1 LVFARLESNMEF
13 LHEIRRLRFIPHMNV
28 NDFRAARLAMVE
40 SQLRTNTVTHPGVL
54 AAFIELPRERF
65 VPVGLHDSAY
75 VDEDI
80 PLKPGRFLMEPM
92 VLARLIQL
100 ASVGPKDKA
109 LVIGAATGYAAA
121 AVALLAQSVV
131 AVEADRELATQARAN
146 LAALNLANASVA
158 EGPHEQGHKP
168 GAPYDVIL
176 LDGAAAEIPRSL
188 SDQLAEGGRL
198 VAVLRA
204 RGARVGQ
211 ATVTTRQ
218 GATLGRRTAFD
229 SGTPYLPGF
238 TPAPG
243 FVF

>member
-1 LVFARLESNMEF
+1 
-13 LHEIRRLRFIPHMNV
+13 MNV

-65 VPVGLHDSAY
+65 VPAGLHDSAY

-80 PLKPGRFLMEPM
+80 PLKPGRFLMEPL
-92 VLARLIQL
+92 VLARMIQL

-131 AVEADRELATQARAN
+131 AVEADRELAAQARAN
-146 LAALNLANASVA
+146 LASLHLVNATVT

-176 LDGAAAEIPRSL
+176 LDGAAVEIPPAL
-188 SDQLAEGGRL
+188 SGQLAEGGRL

-204 RGARVGQ
+204 RGALVGQ
-211 ATVTTRQ
+211 ATVLTRQ
-218 GATLGRRTAFD
+218 GGALGRRAVFD

-238 TPAPG
+238 SPAPG
-243 FVF
+243 FAF

>member
-1 LVFARLESNMEF
+1 
-13 LHEIRRLRFIPHMNV
+13 MNV
-28 NDFRAARLAMVE
+28 SDFRAARLAMVE

-65 VPVGLHDSAY
+65 VPAALHDSAY

-100 ASVGPKDKA
+100 ASPGPKDKA
-109 LVIGAATGYAAA
+109 LVIGSASGYAAA
-121 AVALLAQSVV
+121 ALALLAQSVV
-131 AVEADRELATQARAN
+131 ALEADRELAAQARAN
-146 LAALNLANASVA
+146 LASLNLANATVI
-158 EGPHEQGHKP
+158 EGPHEQGYKP

-176 LDGAAAEIPRSL
+176 LDGAACEIPRAVSG
-188 SDQLAEGGRL
+188 QLAEGGRL
-198 VAVLRA
+198 AAVLRA
-204 RGARVGQ
+204 RGDRVGQ
-211 ATVTTRQ
+211 ATVMTRQ
-218 GATLGRRTAFD
+218 GGSLGRRAVFD

-238 TPAPG
+238 APAPG

>member
-1 LVFARLESNMEF
+1 
-13 LHEIRRLRFIPHMNV
+13 MNV

-65 VPVGLHDSAY
+65 VPAGLHDSAY

-80 PLKPGRFLMEPM
+80 PLKPGRFLMEPF
-92 VLARLIQL
+92 VLARLVQS

-121 AVALLAQSVV
+121 AVALLAQSVT
-131 AVEADRELATQARAN
+131 AVEADHALAALARAN
-146 LAALNLANASVA
+146 LAALNLANATVA
-158 EGPHEQGHKP
+158 EGPHEQGYKP

-176 LDGAAAEIPRSL
+176 LDGAAVEIPRAVT
-188 SDQLAEGGRL
+188 DQLAEGGRL

-211 ATVTTRQ
+211 ATVITRQ
-218 GATLGRRTAFD
+218 GATLGRRAVFD

-238 TPAPG
+238 SPAPS
-243 FVF
+243 FMF

>member
-1 LVFARLESNMEF
+1 MK
-13 LHEIRRLRFIPHMNV
+13 I
-28 NDFRAARLAMVE
+28 NDFRAVRLAMVE

-65 VPVGLHDSAY
+65 VPAGLHDSAY

-80 PLKPGRFLMEPM
+80 PLKPGRFLMEPLA
-92 VLARLIQL
+92 LARMLQL
-100 ASVGPKDKA
+100 ASIGPKDKA
-109 LVIGAATGYAAA
+109 LVIGAATGYATA

-131 AVEADRELATQARAN
+131 AVEADRELANQARAN
-146 LAALNLANASVA
+146 LAALHLANATVA
-158 EGPHEQGHKP
+158 EGPHDQGYKP

-176 LDGAAAEIPRSL
+176 LDGAAVEIPRAV

-204 RGARVGQ
+204 RGDRVGQ
-211 ATVTTRQ
+211 ATVITRQ
-218 GATLGRRTAFD
+218 SAALNRRTVFD

-243 FVF
+243 FAF